1 MCQFLCF
8 VFAESAFLA
17 IYEYNFLQE
26 VIWWYSSMKEFKIEG
41 YKFCA
46 LCALK
51 SHLISL
57 FPVELLFCHKN
68 NVFMPLLL
76 TLVRWFTFFWYKFL
90 IYYSA
95 WFLLFRNFV
104 KKRSC
109 LVEILV
115 LWGIYLWRSLIEE
128 MIPRKVKGRTVR
140 SCIVWK
146 EVSKRNFPESYIKC
160 STFVIPLRKQSL

>member
-46 LCALK
+46 LCAL
-51 SHLISL
+51 ISL
-57 FPVELLFCHKN
+57 FPVELLFCWLWLGD
-68 NVFMPLLL
+68 LL
-76 TLVRWFTFFWYKFL
+76 FSDASFL
-90 IYYSA
+90 YSILLG
-95 WFLLFRNFV
+95 FLLFRNFV
-104 KKRSC
+104 KKLPC
-109 LVEILV
+109 LIEVLV

-128 MIPRKVKGRTVR
+128 MIPRKVRGRTVR

-146 EVSKRNFPESYIKC
+146 IVSERNFPESSSKC
-160 STFVIPLRKQSL
+160 ST